1 MMTRFD
7 IYIRKMLLDSLSLSY
22 LELSPQQEAVLNAM
36 IDETYANEALM
47 GMNVEQRVAHVVKQY
62 QNRMYSLS

>member
-1 MMTRFD
+1 MTRFD

-22 LELSPQQEAVLNAM
+22 LELTPQQEVVLNAM

-47 GMNVEQRVAHVVKQY
+47 SMNVEQRVAHVVKQY
-62 QNRMYSLS
+62 QNRIYSLS